1 MRARFWGTRGLTPAP
16 GEAYQ
21 RYGGATLCIE
31 VTSDSGARIVI
42 DLGTGCIGLGAHLIG
57 EAAKGGSKR
66 LGVVLASTRIDHIHG
81 LPFFAPALL
90 PGWDLTIMGPS
101 LAGRDLTNILDGS
114 LNPNYSP
121 LYGVENLTP
130 KLDLIT
136 LTEGELAWD
145 GVRIVTR
152 ELPYGRA
159 RSLGFRIE
167 ADGAVLAV
175 ISDVEYGG
183 EPTAGA
189 LDLAS
194 EADLLV
200 HDCMQTVADVV
211 RRRGPPQ
218 QAPDVAH
225 AVRVARDSF
234 VRRLFLYHYDPDATD
249 ADIDRMLTSIRGAAG
264 PVIVEGARAGD
275 TVDVRRGTNLNRPAR

>member
-16 GEAYQ
+16 GEAFQ
-21 RYGGATLCIE
+21 RYGGATLCTE
-31 VTSDSGARIVI
+31 VVSDSGARLVV
-42 DLGTGCIGLGAHLIG
+42 DLGTGCIGLGAWLLG
-57 EAAKGGSKR
+57 EASKGGSKR
-66 LGVVLASTRIDHIHG
+66 LGVVLASTRVDHIHG
-81 LPFFAPALL
+81 LPFFAPALM

-121 LYGVENLTP
+121 LFGVSNLTP

-145 GVRIVTR
+145 GIRIVTR

-183 EPTAGA
+183 DPTPAA

-200 HDCMQTVADVV
+200 HDSMQSVSEVV
-211 RRRGPPQ
+211 QRRGPLGRP
-218 QAPDVAH
+218 PDVEQAL
-225 AVRVARDSF
+225 RVARDAG
-234 VRRLFLYHYDPDATD
+234 VKRLLLYHYDPDATD
-249 ADIDRMLTSIRGAAG
+249 ADVDRLVGSLRATAAAVG
-264 PVIVEGARAGD
+264 VEGARAGEI
-275 TVDVRRGTNLNRPAR
+275 VDVGR